1 MALITE
7 RYASEI
13 AGVLTCYDRMIIQ
26 GYIAPWSHA
35 DGMTSYLYANQIK
48 IFDYQKFCEPLTK
61 RVRNTAEAIA
71 KEAGIEIE
79 FIRKVGAFRKD
90 DRIQELIESKQ
101 ITEGL
106 VHIFSAMESCNS
118 YRPWHDK
125 ESGRTFLKF
134 DSSKCLHYYFYFID
148 RDLGLCYLRV
158 PTWPPFRLQ
167 FYMNGHNWL
176 ASKMQRKGITY
187 KTLDNCFTQ
196 ISDWQMAQKLSER
209 INPEDLHKILDILA
223 KRYCPVV
230 DEQKLCYQWTIQQIE
245 CSTDIVFLNREE

>member
-118 YRPWHDK
+118 YRH
-125 ESGRTFLKF
+125 GMTR
-134 DSSKCLHYYFYFID
+134 
-148 RDLGLCYLRV
+148 RV
-158 PTWPPFRLQ
+158 EGP
-167 FYMNGHNWL
+167 
-176 ASKMQRKGITY
+176 S
-187 KTLDNCFTQ
+187 
-196 ISDWQMAQKLSER
+196 
-209 INPEDLHKILDILA
+209 
-223 KRYCPVV
+223 
-230 DEQKLCYQWTIQQIE
+230 
-245 CSTDIVFLNREE
+245 